1 MRKSYVKFIILNQ
14 PTKNKGDFAAF
25 KALINLIITKY
36 PQASIEC
43 LFTGKDYD
51 PLFDKVKNVTC
62 RSVNLFGL
70 WRITKICLKF
80 PVLFKLLKFLPTYK
94 EYSNRISNSDV
105 AILAPGGLEI
115 GAYQEWSVLWDLAM
129 VNSLSVPFAIYS
141 RSIGKFINKSDSDRL
156 FIKYAIDYLQKSKF
170 NGLREKKS
178 QEFAGMLGIH
188 HFPAIDVVYSY
199 TPENP
204 LDVKLTQGRE
214 DNYVVFVPSKFSNWH
229 PDFTDE
235 LQEKMDRL
243 YKLIISKVI
252 AGGFDV
258 VMLPHT
264 YGRGNGNDD
273 KDYFK
278 TLIEDKYRA
287 NCIIVD
293 DTADTDDYQAIIK
306 SAKFSVSAR
315 LHQVIFAINNH
326 TPALCLSYEHKMSA
340 MMEMLGLDDYSI
352 DLKSVV
358 LEHEKI
364 LPLLDEYIN
373 NASNHRNK
381 FINAQNEA
389 YKIAQ
394 GSFDN
399 FIESIEKT

>member
-1 MRKSYVKFIILNQ
+1 VKFIILNQ
-14 PTKNKGDFAAF
+14 PAKNKGDFAAF
-25 KALINLIITKY
+25 KALVHLIITKY
-36 PQASIEC
+36 PDASIEC
-43 LFTGKDYD
+43 LFKGDDYD
-51 PLFDKVKNVTC
+51 SLFDNVKNVNC
-62 RSVNLFGL
+62 YSLNISGV
-70 WRITKICLKF
+70 WRITKLCLKF
-80 PVLFKLLKFLPTYK
+80 PLLLKLLKYLPVYK
-94 EYSNRISNSDV
+94 DYAKRISDSDV

-129 VNSLSVPFAIYS
+129 VDSLNIPFAIYS

-178 QEFAGMLGIH
+178 QELASMLGIH

-204 LDVKLTQGRE
+204 LNSQLIGGRE
-214 DNYVVFVPSKFSNWH
+214 DNYVIFVPSKFNNWH

-235 LQEKMDRL
+235 LQEKMDLL

-252 AGGFDV
+252 EGGFDV

-264 YGRGNGNDD
+264 YGRGGGNDD
-273 KDYFK
+273 KGYFE
-278 TLIEDKYRA
+278 TLIEEKYKD

-293 DTADTDDYQAIIK
+293 DTTDTDDYQSIIR
-306 SAKFSVSAR
+306 SANFSISAR

-326 TPALCLSYEHKMSA
+326 TPSLCLSYEHKMSA
-340 MMEMLGLDDYSI
+340 MMDMLGLNEYSI

-364 LPLLDEYIN
+364 LPLLDDYIKN
-373 NASNHRNK
+373 SANQKPK
-381 FINAQNEA
+381 FIEAKNKA
-389 YKIAQ
+389 YKIAKD
-394 GSFDN
+394 SFNN
-399 FIESIEKT
+399 FVECIESK